1 LLLKWRE
8 GRSMRCRLS
17 PFRWQRSQDCRWQAT
32 DPISPQEFKGEFM
45 KAIVVLILVLA
56 ASAAHAISP
65 DQIVFKITS
74 SAATATANL
83 RIMKMTGGVKVQ
95 GMAFGPISNYF
106 LTKSTT
112 VQLEGTDALWIQVD
126 QATKVYTNDATNYLT
141 LSSGENY
148 VITNQK

>member
-1 LLLKWRE
+1 
-8 GRSMRCRLS
+8 
-17 PFRWQRSQDCRWQAT
+17 
-32 DPISPQEFKGEFM
+32 M
-45 KAIVVLILVLA
+45 KAIAVLILVLA

-126 QATKVYTNDATNYLT
+126 QATKVYTHDTTNSLT
-141 LSSGENY
+141 LSAGENY